1 MWMSAIE
8 YKIVYP
14 PEIAFIGDNTG
25 GLDIGS
31 SPIGIATAWTFPL
44 NAFTTVLINQVSI
57 IYMCQ
62 LCVGISEVAI
72 DVVPNPDSGQ
82 LRAIRWPSDEFV
94 TAVGQ
99 RSLICTTVPAEE
111 TTWGSIKALYN
122 N

>member
-1 MWMSAIE
+1 
-8 YKIVYP
+8 
-14 PEIAFIGDNTG
+14 
-25 GLDIGS
+25 
-31 SPIGIATAWTFPL
+31 
-44 NAFTTVLINQVSI
+44 
-57 IYMCQ
+57 MCQ